1 MLYDE
6 RGIFVG
12 EVDEEM
18 EEKLMHYGTPRHSGR
33 YPWGSGDNPYQRNE
47 SFLGKVDSM
56 KKAKGPDGKKLFT
69 EKQIASAMGMN
80 TSELRKRVSLA
91 NAENRAYLSS
101 EAKKLKAKGMS
112 TSAIARRMGKNE
124 SSVRLLLDE
133 GVNER
138 MGATAK
144 NATILKERVNK
155 LDYIDVGKGSEQF
168 LGISST
174 SLVNALH
181 ALEQEGYT
189 LHSVDVEQLGTGKKT
204 TIKVLAKP
212 GVEDRDAYLAAKEN
226 KIKMVKDVYSEDGGK
241 TMRGFE
247 PPVSVDPKRVMIN
260 YAETGGKN
268 KDGLIE
274 LRRGV
279 EDISLKNARY
289 AQVRILVDD
298 THYLKGMA
306 TYADDLPPG
315 IDIRFNTNK
324 SNKKPMIDK
333 NDPDNSV
340 LKPIK
345 DNLENPFGA
354 NIKDDDRLI
363 RAQRHY
369 IGEDGKEHLSALN
382 IVSEEGTWNDWNRTL
397 ASQFLSKQTPALAK
411 QQLKMA
417 YDISKSDFDEIAS
430 YSNPVVKASLLED
443 FAGRCESDAVHMA
456 AAALPRQSTRVILPF
471 TNIKDNEIYAPGY
484 RDGEQVALVR
494 FPHASITE
502 IPVLTVNNQ
511 NKEAKSILGDA
522 IDAVGINSKSAGRL
536 SGADF
541 DGDTVL
547 VLPTKGVTIKTKP
560 QFESL
565 KDIDLEALYP
575 PYPGM
580 HKMTPHEKGLEMGK
594 ITNLITDMTFQGA
607 TDKELERA
615 LRHSMV
621 VIDAEKHNL
630 DYRRSEQENKI
641 AELKQKYQAG
651 GGAHT
656 LLSLSTNDD
665 RTVLERKE
673 KAPSKMTPEEK
684 KRYLNG
690 EMIYENTG
698 RTNRFVDYP
707 KSLMT
712 KEEKRMWNTNDPA
725 QQLEVK
731 KQMTADGRRK
741 IRDVPVTVTIERGYL
756 NNPYDLVSTG
766 KRETTSTMERV
777 YADYAYSM
785 KELAREARKMAR
797 NQPEWKADPEAKKLY
812 SKEVESLN
820 HKLSKALMN
829 APLERQAQ
837 LIANKAIRDILENN
851 PDFKNDTEHYKREKG
866 RQLDYARKK
875 VGAKKLTIGG
885 SDKNPLTDKEWEAIE
900 HHAVSKST
908 LQRILANADKG
919 RVRELAM
926 PRTQTGLSN
935 AKIARAKA
943 MLSKGYSRADVC
955 DMLDI
960 SESKLINA
968 IGKANL

>member
-6 RGIFVG
+6 HGIFVG

-56 KKAKGPDGKKLFT
+56 KKAKGPDGKKMFT

-144 NATILKERVNK
+144 NATILKERVNE

-174 SLVNALH
+174 SLGNALH

-189 LHSVDVEQLGTGKKT
+189 LHDVDVEQLGTGKKT

-212 GVEDRDAYLAAKEN
+212 GVEDRDVYLAARQN
-226 KIKMVKDVYSEDGGK
+226 KIKLVKDVYSEDGGK

-260 YAETGGKN
+260 YAETGGKD

-279 EDISLKNARY
+279 EDISLKDARY
-289 AQVRILVDD
+289 AQVRILVDN

-354 NIKDDDRLI
+354 NIKGDDRLM

-430 YSNPVVKASLLED
+430 YSNPVVKASLLDD

-494 FPHASITE
+494 FPHASISE
-502 IPVLTVNNQ
+502 IPILTVNNQ
-511 NKEAKSILGDA
+511 NKEAKSILGEA
-522 IDAVGINSKSAGRL
+522 IDAVGINSKSASRL

-565 KDIDLEALYP
+565 KNIDLEELYP

-698 RTNRFVDYP
+698 RTNRFIDYP

-820 HKLSKALMN
+820 QKLSRALMN

-837 LIANKAIRDILENN
+837 LVANKAIRDILENN
-851 PDFKNDTEHYKREKG
+851 PDFKNDAEHYKREKG

-919 RVRELAM
+919 RIRELAM
-926 PRTQTGLSN
+926 PRTKTGLST
-935 AKIARAKA
+935 AKIARAKS

-960 SESKLINA
+960 SEGKLISA
-968 IGKANL
+968 IGIENL

>member
-174 SLVNALH
+174 SLGNALH

-189 LHSVDVEQLGTGKKT
+189 LHDVDVEQLGTGKKT

-260 YAETGGKN
+260 YAETGGKD

-306 TYADDLPPG
+306 TYADNLPPG

-494 FPHASITE
+494 FPHASISE
-502 IPVLTVNNQ
+502 IPILTVNNQ

-741 IRDVPVTVTIERGYL
+741 IREVPVTVTIERGYL

-797 NQPEWKADPEAKKLY
+797 NQPEWKADPEAKKTY

-968 IGKANL
+968 IGIKNM

>member
-18 EEKLMHYGTPRHSGR
+18 EDRLMHYGTPRHSGR

-56 KKAKGPDGKKLFT
+56 KKAKDANGKKLFT
-69 EKQIASAMGMN
+69 EKQIAAAMGMN

-101 EAKKLKAKGMS
+101 EAKRLKEKGMS
-112 TSAIARRMGKNE
+112 TSAIARRMGRNE

-144 NATILKERVNK
+144 NATILKERVNQ

-174 SLVNALH
+174 SLGNALH

-189 LHSVDVEQLGTGKKT
+189 LHDVDVEQLGTGKKT

-212 GVEDRDAYLAAKEN
+212 GVEWKDVYQNRD
-226 KIKMVKDVYSEDGGK
+226 KIKMVKDVYSEDGGE
-241 TMRGFE
+241 TMRSFE
-247 PPVSVDPKRVMIN
+247 PPVSVDPKRVLIN
-260 YAETGGKN
+260 YEETGGKD

-279 EDISLKNARY
+279 EDISLGKANY
-289 AQVRILVDD
+289 AQVRIMVDN

-306 TYADDLPPG
+306 TYADDLPDG

-324 SNKKPMIDK
+324 HEGTPMLVK
-333 NDPDNSV
+333 GDPEAKQV

-354 NIKDDDRLI
+354 NIKDDDKLM

-369 IGEDGKEHLSALN
+369 IGEDGKEHLSAIN
-382 IVSEEGTWNDWNRTL
+382 VVSEEGTWNDWNRTL

-417 YDISKSDFDEIAS
+417 YDISKADFDEIAS
-430 YSNPVVKASLLED
+430 YTNPVVKASLLED

-511 NKEAKSILGDA
+511 NKEAKATIGDA
-522 IDAVGINSKSAGRL
+522 IDAVGINSKSAQRL

-547 VLPTKGVTIKTKP
+547 VLPTKGVTIKTRP
-560 QFESL
+560 QYESL
-565 KDIDLEALYP
+565 KNIDLEELYP
-575 PYPGM
+575 SYPGM
-580 HKMTPHEKGLEMGK
+580 SKMTPREKGLEMGK
-594 ITNLITDMTFQGA
+594 ITNLITDMNAQGA
-607 TDKELERA
+607 SDKELERA

-630 DYRRSEQENKI
+630 DYKRSEQENKI

-698 RTNRFVDYP
+698 RVNKFVDYP

-712 KEEKRMWNTNDPA
+712 KDEKRMWNSGDPD
-725 QQLEVK
+725 QILEVK
-731 KQMTADGRRK
+731 KQMAADGRRK
-741 IRDVPVTVTIERGYL
+741 TREVPVTVTIERGYL
-756 NNPYDLVSTG
+756 NSPYDLVSTG

-797 NQPEWKADPEAKKLY
+797 NQPEWKADPEAKKTY
-812 SKEVESLN
+812 SKEVDILN

-875 VGAKKLTIGG
+875 VGAKKLQIGG

-900 HHAVSKST
+900 HHAVSKTT
-908 LQRILANADKG
+908 LQKILANADKG

-926 PRTQTGLSN
+926 PRTKTGLSA
-935 AKIARAKA
+935 AKLARAKT
-943 MLSKGYSRADVC
+943 MLNKGYSRADIC

-968 IGKANL
+968 IGIENF